1 MSPHL
6 RDWGEPNGHARECVS
21 DAERSR
27 GDGGAQRDRRGLS
40 KAWAARE
47 FRTTPKTVAKWVER
61 FRIEGAAGLRDRS
74 SRPHSSPSQAKPSL
88 RLGGGRGFA
97 KAAPYRRANWRRRAS
112 PATVSSM
119 LKRLGLNRLS
129 PLEPAE
135 PVRRYER
142 AAPGEIFHIDI
153 KKLGK
158 FSRIGHRV
166 TGDRTD
172 QSNTR
177 GVGWEICASGDR
189 RPSPSRLLGDP
200 TQRKAQLL
208 TAFPVQR
215 PALLSRPRRQ
225 G

>member
-1 MSPHL
+1 MYENASLTPKG
-6 RDWGEPNGHARECVS
+6 REAMARSVI
-21 DAERSR
+21 
-27 GDGGAQRDRRGLS
+27 DGACRRLGRRGS
-40 KAWAARE
+40 FA
-47 FRTTPKTVAKWVER
+47 P
-61 FRIEGAAGLRDRS
+61 
-74 SRPHSSPSQAKPSL
+74 RPRPSPSGSNVSASRARRACATVRRGPIHRQAKPSQAC

-97 KAAPYRRANWRRRAS
+97 KAAPYRRANWRRGVS
-112 PATVSSM
+112 LATVSRM

>member
-1 MSPHL
+1 M
-6 RDWGEPNGHARECVS
+6 
-21 DAERSR
+21 
-27 GDGGAQRDRRGLS
+27 GGAGVSHHAQDRRQVGRTFPHRGRGGL
-40 KAWAARE
+40 ARPFVE
-47 FRTTPKTVAKWVER
+47 APFIAK
-61 FRIEGAAGLRDRS
+61 
-74 SRPHSSPSQAKPSL
+74 PSQAKPSL

-200 TQRKAQLL
+200 TQRKAQPL

-215 PALLSRPRRQ
+215 PALLSRPPRQ

>member
-6 RDWGEPNGHARECVS
+6 GDSGRTEWNVRECVS

-27 GDGGAQRDRRGLS
+27 GDGAQRDRRGLS